1 MILRSGTMIIKI
13 DEFLLCNEAGTT
25 MQQPPGLSNLS
36 QKQVTR
42 HKSRQKLSGMVLY
55 ESSYSIKALGRYTSV
70 LYDFSYT
77 IPASGRYTTILYDFS

>member
-36 QKQVTR
+36 RKQVTR
-42 HKSRQKLSGMVLY
+42 VTKAGNSTSGL
-55 ESSYSIKALGRYTSV
+55 LHDHSV
-70 LYDFSYT
+70 
-77 IPASGRYTTILYDFS
+77 